1 MNIKKSIATA
11 AVMAIG
17 LAIGVPARADTYYNF
32 SYSDSSKNMASGT
45 LSIGAVNGSG
55 FDITGITGTFDG
67 HNVTGLLAPGTCCS
81 PPNNNNVFYLSSR
94 SRWPRV
100 SELSR
105 RLGKYVLLDFR
116 FQLCSHCERRRQY
129 SGWWHVHAC
138 TVRGSSPCCSSNVCH
153 RPRCII
159 SAWLAQEAKA
169 SSLVGA

>member
-32 SYSDSSKNMASGT
+32 SYSDSSNNMASGT

-81 PPNNNNVFYLSSR
+81 PPNNNNVLYLSGTY
-94 SRWPRV
+94 
-100 SELSR
+100 LD
-105 RLGKYVLLDFR
+105 LGGLGFSNSQGDFVNMFYWTSDSSYAVIVNDGGNIQGGGTFTLAPSAVPLPAALPMFATGLGALYLLGLHKKR
-116 FQLCSHCERRRQY
+116 K
-129 SGWWHVHAC
+129 
-138 TVRGSSPCCSSNVCH
+138 
-153 RPRCII
+153 
-159 SAWLAQEAKA
+159 LAA
-169 SSLVGA
+169 